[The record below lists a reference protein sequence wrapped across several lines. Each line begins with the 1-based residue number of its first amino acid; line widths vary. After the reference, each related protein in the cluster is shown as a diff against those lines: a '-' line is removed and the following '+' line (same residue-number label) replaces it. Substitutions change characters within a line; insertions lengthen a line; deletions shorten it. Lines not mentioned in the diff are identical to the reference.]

1 MGFHGPHFE
10 TPAEIRAARV
20 WGADLVG
27 MSTVMET
34 IAARHMGLEVLA
46 LSLAT
51 NLAAGI
57 SGEKLS
63 GDEVLAIGKASAT
76 RVGGLLADILKK
88 IDLEKN

>member
-1 MGFHGPHFE
+1 
-10 TPAEIRAARV
+10 
-20 WGADLVG
+20 
-27 MSTVMET
+27 
-34 IAARHMGLEVLA
+34 
-46 LSLAT
+46 LAT